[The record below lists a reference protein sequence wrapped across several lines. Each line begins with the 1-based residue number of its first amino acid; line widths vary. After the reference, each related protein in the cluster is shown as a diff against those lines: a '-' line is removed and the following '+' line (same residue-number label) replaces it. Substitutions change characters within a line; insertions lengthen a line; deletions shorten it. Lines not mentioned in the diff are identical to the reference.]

1 MNISRLAIQRNV
13 FTYLITFAFVVMG
26 LVLFSGMSVSY
37 WPDFSAPVLLVNT
50 VYPGASASEVEDS
63 VTKVLEKAITGISNV
78 DEVESSSFE
87 SNSFLIV
94 RFVWGA
100 DIEKAASEVKEK
112 IDMIAGDLP
121 REALRSNILKIQNL
135 LPPSYQFTLESSE
148 MNIDELKK
156 FFEDK
161 LEFYFLKLGDVAAVE
176 LAGGRER
183 YVAVEPDPEA
193 MRRYNINENGLADAF
208 RAEHL
213 DLPAGIIRTGMHEF
227 LLKTKGKFADF
238 SAIQELIVAY
248 KGNTPVRLKDVAKVR
263 FGYERERSVF
273 TLNGKRILGVSIRKK
288 NDGNAVSLSDDVE
301 YEIGRI
307 KRLYLHLTF
316 NKIKDEADF
325 IRKSINNVLNNA
337 LLGGLLAAFVIFLFL
352 GNIKN
357 TFIILISIPVSL
369 ISSFVFMSM
378 FGLSV
383 NTISLGGLA
392 MAVGMI
398 VDASIVMLE
407 NLDRHL
413 KLTPAKNRLEVFQ
426 LASAEVVSPIV
437 ASIATSL
444 VVFLPL
450 AFLKG
455 LAAVLLG
462 ELALTIVFAL
472 TVSLV
477 VSLGLVPLLSY
488 KLIETEKQNRLSL
501 VWQKFMAWLEEFY
514 RKSLLYFTG
523 KKIRA
528 VALLVVM
535 FAIFAGSMA
544 MVRFLETE
552 MLPVPDEGEFRIET
566 RFEPST
572 SLETNRLFSG
582 NLRRKLM
589 TIDGVRDVYQVIGRN
604 MTYSNEEANVTTTFV
619 LLKKERRDIKEIMV
633 ETETMLR
640 STEIPGMHFRLLQS
654 SATEGMTKPALD
666 VLVYSDDLDALQA
679 EASGLTGMLSGIKEV
694 SNLDCS
700 LKPGKTELQWLPDRG
715 ATSYYGLPT
724 VAMATSLRAHYAGV
738 KVGTL
743 TVGDTDD
750 DIKIVYPD
758 RDRSPYD
765 IHVTTFN
772 GLTFKLKEIGSF
784 RLSPSPAY
792 INRYNQQRFAEIKGD
807 LLKGSKRELDKKVDR
822 VLAQYREHSDLR
834 VEKRGASRGIVESFQ
849 TLGIALMLSI
859 FLVYVVMGSQ
869 FNSFV
874 QPFIISFTIPL
885 AIVGVVLILFLTGT
899 PLNLNSFL
907 GGVVLAGIV
916 VNNGILLVDFINQK
930 FRSGEMPFREAVVE
944 GSVLRLR
951 PILMTALTTIL
962 GMLPLALGLGEGSES
977 LSPLARAVV
986 GGLTV
991 STVTTLLV
999 IPALYFLLTRKKI

>member
-13 FTYLITFAFVVMG
+13 FTYLVTFAFVVIG

-87 SNSFLIV
+87 SNSFLMV

-121 REALRSNILKIQNL
+121 REAMRSNILKIQNL

-148 MNIDELKK
+148 MNNDQLKK
-156 FFEDK
+156 FFEEK
-161 LEFYFLKLGDVAAVE
+161 LEFYFLKLQDVAAVE

-193 MRRYNINENGLADAF
+193 MRSFNLNVDGLANAV

-213 DLPAGIIRTGMHEF
+213 DLPAGIIRTGTHEF
-227 LLKTKGKFADF
+227 LLKTKGKFDDF
-238 SAIQELIVAY
+238 TAIEELIVAY
-248 KGNTPVRLKDVAKVR
+248 KGKTPVRLKDVANVR

-307 KRLYLHLTF
+307 KQLYPHLTF

-325 IRKSINNVLNNA
+325 IRKSIRNVLNNA
-337 LLGGLLAAFVIFLFL
+337 LLGGLLAAMVIFLFL

-369 ISSFVFMSM
+369 ISSFVFMNL
-378 FGLSV
+378 FGLSI

-413 KLTPAKNRLEVFQ
+413 KLAPAKNRLEVFQ

-501 VWQKFMAWLEEFY
+501 VWQRFIAWLEKIY
-514 RKSLLYFTG
+514 RQSLVYFTG
-523 KKIRA
+523 KKSRA
-528 VALLVVM
+528 VALLAVM
-535 FAIFAGSMA
+535 FVIFVAAMG

-572 SLETNRLFSG
+572 SLETNRLFSDR
-582 NLRRKLM
+582 LRGKLM
-589 TIDGVRDVYQVIGRN
+589 NLDGVRDVYQVIGQN

-633 ETETMLR
+633 DAEEMMRRCEL
-640 STEIPGMHFRLLQS
+640 PGMEFRLLQS

-666 VLVYSDDLDALQA
+666 VLIYHDDLDTLQV
-679 EASGLTGMLSGIKEV
+679 EASKLAGMLAGITEV
-694 SNLDCS
+694 SNLDLS
-700 LKPGKTELQWLPDRG
+700 LKPGKTELQWLPDREL
-715 ATSYYGLPT
+715 TSFYGLPT
-724 VAMATSLRAHYAGV
+724 VALATALRAHYSGV

-743 TVGDTDD
+743 AVGDSDD
-750 DIKIVYPD
+750 DIKIIYPD
-758 RDRSPYD
+758 RDRSPYGID
-765 IHVTTFN
+765 VTTFN
-772 GLTFKLKEIGSF
+772 GLTFKWKEIGSF

-792 INRYNQQRFAEIKGD
+792 IKRYNQQRFAEIKGD
-807 LLKGSKRELDKKVDR
+807 LLQGSKRELDKKVDR
-822 VLAQYREHSDLR
+822 VLAEYRRESDLR

-849 TLGIALMLSI
+849 TLGIALILSI

-885 AIVGVVLILFLTGT
+885 AVVGVILILFLTGT

-930 FRSGEMPFREAVVE
+930 FRSGELAFREAVIE

-951 PILMTALTTIL
+951 PILMTASTTIL

-977 LSPLARAVV
+977 LAPLARSVV

-999 IPALYFLLTRKKI
+999 IPALYFLITRKKA